1 MARASS
7 SVALSCIASGRPVIF
22 DSVTSKSTE
31 DAKPRAW
38 VEVDLGALVRNART
52 LERHAR
58 TRLLPMVKAD
68 AYGLGAVPVAK
79 ALDALDLY
87 AFGVSSIAEG
97 EELRRGGI
105 DRQILVFTPTLPKD
119 FARLAAAKLT
129 PTLATAEGIS
139 TWKSVSNGAQ
149 WHLAIDTGMNRAGIR
164 WQDGDSLAT
173 ALKDFPPEG
182 AFTHFHSSQREDGSL
197 QAQEKR
203 FRECLE
209 MLPVQPKVLHAENS
223 AAIVRRHPSPWDCV
237 RPGVFLYGVGSGPGA
252 EVQPEMV
259 VHLRGQVIELRTV
272 VSGETVSY
280 DATWL
285 ARGPRKIATI
295 AVGYADGY
303 RRQLGNVGRA
313 IVAGSF
319 APVVGLVTMD
329 MLMVDVSGLPCEEGD
344 IVTLLGRADGK
355 SLTAETVATAAKMS
369 PYELLTGLRQRLQR
383 VYVGGK

>member
-1 MARASS
+1 
-7 SVALSCIASGRPVIF
+7 
-22 DSVTSKSTE
+22 VTSKSTE

-119 FARLAAAKLT
+119 FHRLAAAKLT
-129 PTLATAEGIS
+129 PTLASPDGIS
-139 TWKSVSNGAQ
+139 AWKSVSGGAP
-149 WHLAIDTGMNRAGIR
+149 WHLAIDTGMNRAGLR
-164 WQDGDSLAT
+164 WQGGESIAS
-173 ALKDFPPEG
+173 AIKDFPPEG
-182 AFTHFHSSQREDGSL
+182 AFTHFHSSQRDDGSL

-203 FRECLE
+203 FRECVD
-209 MLPVQPKVLHAENS
+209 MLAVQPKVLHAENS

-237 RPGVFLYGVGSGPGA
+237 RPGVFLYGVGSGPTA
-252 EVQPEMV
+252 ELQPEMV
-259 VHLRGQVIELRTV
+259 VHLRAQVLEIHTV
-272 VSGETVSY
+272 PSGETVSY

-285 ARGPRKIATI
+285 ARGPRKIATV

-313 IVAGSF
+313 IVAG
-319 APVVGLVTMD
+319 ALAQVAGLVTMD
-329 MLMVDVSGLPCEEGD
+329 MLMLDVTGFRCEPGD
-344 IVTLLGRADGK
+344 HVTLLGRADGK
-355 SLTAETVATAAKMS
+355 ELTAEAVATAAKVS